1 MYTNVAWRKT
11 AEKQRFHLLLLLYE
25 HIRYLFGKGIES
37 LPQTLNL

>member
-11 AEKQRFHLLLLLYE
+11 AEKQRFHLLLLYE
-25 HIRYLFGKGIES
+25 QIRYLFGKGIES